1 MQFTAS
7 LQVDEIATLHAAIAY
22 RHRIR
27 LSHTALPRRHN
38 KRQAFMGGLA
48 SLSVRAVENAEGRQA
63 YVPERSIRDRRS
75 TCPAQK

>member
-1 MQFTAS
+1 
-7 LQVDEIATLHAAIAY
+7 
-22 RHRIR
+22 
-27 LSHTALPRRHN
+27 
-38 KRQAFMGGLA
+38 MGGLA